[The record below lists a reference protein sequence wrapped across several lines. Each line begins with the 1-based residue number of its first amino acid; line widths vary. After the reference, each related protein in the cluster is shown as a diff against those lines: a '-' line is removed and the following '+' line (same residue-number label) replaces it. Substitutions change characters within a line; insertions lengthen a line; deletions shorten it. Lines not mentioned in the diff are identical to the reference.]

1 MDERRM
7 DREIVHLTIDTP
19 DLADWLDRAEAL
31 HRMLRP
37 QMPSGYGAMMA
48 RILAEGAQM
57 ALVHEAGAVRALAV
71 FRAFHNTW
79 NGYRFYVDD
88 LVTDE
93 ARRSAGHGGCLL
105 RWCEDLARRWGC
117 DGFTLESGVQRAAAH
132 RFYFREGMTITAFS
146 FGKAI

>member
-1 MDERRM
+1 M
-7 DREIVHLTIDTP
+7 DREIVHLTADTA
-19 DLADWLDRAEAL
+19 DLADWLERAETL

-37 QMPSGYGAMMA
+37 QMPAGYGAMMA

-93 ARRSAGHGGCLL
+93 ARRSAGHGGFLL
-105 RWCEDLARRWGC
+105 RWCEALARQWGC
-117 DGFTLESGVQRAAAH
+117 GGFTLESGVQRGAAH

-146 FGKAI
+146 FGKEI